1 VRLLRR
7 LVLVGV
13 VVLAVGCVPKVGEG
27 PDLSGPVAGVG
38 FAGELV
44 EVGPVRFVSASVGAD
59 GVSVSV
65 LWWASG
71 PSGCVELDRVE
82 VDYGEEL
89 VEVTV
94 FAGRVAG
101 AGVCAAVV
109 EERSV
114 SFVLEEPVAGR
125 RLRDGAPAG
134 GGDDGGVPG
143 AGGGGLPGS
152 AGEAG

>member
-1 VRLLRR
+1 VRLL
-7 LVLVGV
+7 LVGV
-13 VVLAVGCVPKVGEG
+13 VLLAVGCVPAVGEG
-27 PDLSGPVAGVG
+27 PGLSGPVAGVG
-38 FAGELV
+38 YEGELV

-82 VDYGEEL
+82 VAYGEEL

-114 SFVLEEPVAGR
+114 SFVLEEPVGGR
-125 RLRDGAPAG
+125 RLRDGAPVG
-134 GGDDGGVPG
+134 GGE
-143 AGGGGLPGS
+143 AGGGLPGS
-152 AGEAG
+152 AGGFG